1 MKRDDINEEIID
13 LKKTP
18 RSESKA
24 MDFATSTT
32 VENFNPLQL
41 LVKLQKNGK
50 VAAKNALKKE
60 LGKQKDIGEDAVIK
74 FRNSC
79 IENGKK
85 YV

>member
-24 MDFATSTT
+24 MDLATGTP

-41 LVKLQKNGK
+41 LVKLHKNGK

-79 IENGKK
+79 IESGKK

>member
-24 MDFATSTT
+24 MDLATSTP

-41 LVKLQKNGK
+41 LVKLHKNGK